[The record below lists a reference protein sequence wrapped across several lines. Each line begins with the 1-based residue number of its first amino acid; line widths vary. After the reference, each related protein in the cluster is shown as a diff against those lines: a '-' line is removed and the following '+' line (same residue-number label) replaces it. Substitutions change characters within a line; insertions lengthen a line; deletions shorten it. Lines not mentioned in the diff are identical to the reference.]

1 MKTALIAG
9 ASGLVGSELLQI
21 LLQAEEYEK
30 VYALVRRPLGLQHSK
45 LTEVLCDF
53 EQLEGVQ
60 DYFQVHD
67 VFCCLGTTIK
77 KAKTKEAMYKVD
89 VEYPL
94 AIAKLAQEKGAHH
107 FLLISSMNANPRSKI
122 WYPKMKGDLE
132 EKIKEIP
139 YQAISIFRPSLLL
152 GNREE
157 FRLGENA
164 AAKIFQGMSFIL
176 KDSWKSKLAIEA
188 KSVAK
193 AMCRV
198 AQMDNKGVAVYSAA
212 SIEEIARAPHHK

>member
-1 MKTALIAG
+1 MKSALIAG
-9 ASGLVGSELLQI
+9 ASGLVGNELLHI
-21 LLQAEEYEK
+21 LLREEGYER

-53 EQLEGVQ
+53 DKLDEVQ
-60 DYFQVHD
+60 NYFQAQD

-77 KAKTKEAMYKVD
+77 KAKTKEAMYRVD

-94 AIAKLAQEKGAHH
+94 AIAKLAQKKGANH
-107 FLLISSMNANPRSKI
+107 FLLVSSMNADPRSKI

-132 EKIKEIP
+132 EKVKGIP
-139 YQAISIFRPSLLL
+139 FHAISILRPSLLL

-164 AAKIFQGMSFIL
+164 AAKIFKGMSFL
-176 KDSWKSKLAIEA
+176 LSDSWKSKLAIEA

-193 AMCRV
+193 AMFRV
-198 AQMDNKGVAVYSAA
+198 AQMDNKGVAFYSAI
-212 SIEEIARAPHHK
+212 SIEEIAQAR